1 MNANLHPHQTRRHY
15 HALNHAARIALH
27 PSKNQ
32 LHKIALLTFMFI
44 TAAVWQMSA
53 HADELG
59 RLFYTPQERAQLA
72 MPRAISDT
80 ATTENPD
87 YFVVN
92 GMIQKQGG
100 NRIVWVNGKQQKA
113 GYSNENQPA
122 TVPVTLPGKTQPV
135 QVKVGQRLKLDTPA
149 SKPIAEKVRPVRAD
163 EED

>member
-1 MNANLHPHQTRRHY
+1 MNANLHRLQTRRHY
-15 HALNHAARIALH
+15 HALNHAARIALY
-27 PSKNQ
+27 PSKHQ
-32 LHKIALLTFMFI
+32 LHKITLLTLMLI

-72 MPRAISDT
+72 MPQTSGDSTT
-80 ATTENPD
+80 AENPD

-149 SKPIAEKVRPVRAD
+149 PKPAD
-163 EED
+163 NKTPATEGNQ

>member
-72 MPRAISDT
+72 MPRAMSDS

-149 SKPIAEKVRPVRAD
+149 PKPATEGNQ
-163 EED
+163 